1 MLKKNFLHW
10 VAVVIALAC
19 WLTPG
24 ALFAQQGAAVL
35 TGTVVDASDKSP
47 VGDVVVTVTSPALQ
61 GEQTVVTD
69 STGLYRVPD
78 LPPGVYTLRLD
89 KEKFKPYARE
99 GITLRTDTTIRVNA
113 ELLPE
118 ALKAEEV
125 TVVARPP
132 TVDVGS
138 SSTGMNI
145 GQDFTRRVPVGTPS
159 QKGSANRSF
168 EAVAEAVPGAR
179 DDHYGTSISGTTS
192 PENNYVLDG
201 TSVGNPTYGI
211 VGTPLSIEFIKELN
225 VISGGYMP
233 EYGRS
238 TGGIL
243 NAVTKTGSNEFHGG
257 AFTYYTPGALEGTR
271 KVVSRAGQTV
281 QTVPSLAYIGDIGAD
296 VGGPIQKD
304 KLWFYVG
311 VDFARSQY
319 TIGRQLQQFRLD
331 PTDPTNK
338 TLQRDASGAPIGD
351 PMIGSYK
358 TAIADQNS
366 IQALGKLTYAV
377 NQDNTLT
384 LTAIAAPSTSGGQ
397 DKWSLDPQTGLYER
411 DPRNTQG
418 ANGTMSALAN
428 KRIANAYDAS
438 FKWSSAFNNK
448 RVLLDTTLGWHHQ
461 DTAVLPMDGTDP
473 GSLQGLSG
481 TPAVIWRAA
490 NHAIT
495 EPQFGENV
503 PSGYCTINPAL
514 QCPVQTFNTGGSGFE
529 QRQSL
534 NRYQGRSI
542 LTLLLQGAGHHVVK
556 AGVDLELDSYGNDK
570 AYTGYTTYRE
580 ASSGASFSDYRGYSF
595 LQGPDDAVLLPKVH
609 TDTKSVTAGGFL
621 QDSWSILDKITLNL
635 GVRYDAQFL
644 YNAAGDRGLSLPNE
658 WSPRIGAI
666 YDPTQNGRSKIFANY
681 ARFYESVPLDAAD
694 RSLSSEPQVSS
705 NHPPA
710 KAGTPCASGPQ
721 PAGGAGPCLDPAL
734 RNTINP
740 GDPNSKWNTL
750 GAGST
755 PVDPDIKPQSS
766 DEFVAGGEYEVV
778 KDGRLGAS
786 YTKRWINY
794 IIEDMSRDEATTYFL
809 GNPGYGIAKDFP
821 KPVRN
826 YDAVTIYFSKIFADQ
841 WLGEASYT
849 ISRLYG
855 NWSGLFLAENNQLD
869 PNITG
874 AFDLISLLPNTTGPL
889 PGDRTHQI
897 KIFGAKE
904 WDIDPK
910 DHVMTGMAFRAHSG
924 EPTNYLGSHAIY
936 GANTAF
942 ILPRGSGE
950 RTPWVFTAD
959 LNIGYRF
966 NIDKDKTLSATV
978 DIFNLFN
985 FQAAT
990 ARDQQYTTADTLPI
1004 PNGTPSQLPV
1014 KTGPNSYACGGAAA
1028 PNCALRSSNG
1038 KTYDPDPSTI
1048 GPNGMP
1054 KAAGVAP
1061 NPNFGNPV
1069 DYQPPR
1075 QFRFGLRMT
1084 F

>member
-10 VAVVIALAC
+10 VAFVIAVAA
-19 WLTPG
+19 WLSPR
-24 ALFAQQGAAVL
+24 AVLAQQGAAVL

-47 VGDVVVTVTSPALQ
+47 LGDVVVTVTSPALQ

-69 STGLYRVPD
+69 ATGLYRVPD

-89 KEKFKPYARE
+89 KEKYKPYARD

-145 GQDFTRRVPVGTPS
+145 GQDFTRRIPIAAPS
-159 QKGSANRSF
+159 QKGSATRSF

-201 TSVGNPTYGI
+201 TSVNNPTYGI
-211 VGTPLSIEFIKELN
+211 IGTPLSIEFIKELN

-243 NAVTKTGSNEFHGG
+243 NAVTKTGSNEYHGS
-257 AFTYYTPGALEGTR
+257 AFMFWTPGGLEGTR

-281 QTVPSLAYIGDIGAD
+281 QTLPSLAYIGDVGAD

-331 PTDPTNK
+331 SMKNNVLDSNGFPIADPIPNT
-338 TLQRDASGAPIGD
+338 
-351 PMIGSYK
+351 YK
-358 TAIADQNS
+358 TYIADMNQ
-366 IQALGKLTYAV
+366 IQAMGKLTYLV
-377 NQDNTLT
+377 NPDNTVSLA
-384 LTAIAAPSTSGGQ
+384 LFAAPTTAGGKDGSGNP
-397 DKWSLDPQTGLYER
+397 KYSLDPQTGLFER
-411 DPRNTQG
+411 DPRNTSG
-418 ANGTMSALAN
+418 ANGQVQALAN
-428 KRIANAYDAS
+428 ERIADAYDGS

-461 DTAVLPMDGTDP
+461 VTAILPYDGTLP
-473 GSLQGLSG
+473 GDQSGLG
-481 TPAVIWRAA
+481 GVPAVIWRAGS
-490 NHAIT
+490 HTIT
-495 EPQFGENV
+495 EPQFGETV
-503 PSGYCTINPAL
+503 PAGYCMTPQA
-514 QCPVQTFNTGGSGFE
+514 CPVQLYNTGGSGYMSH
-529 QRQSL
+529 QVL
-534 NRYQGRSI
+534 NRFQGRSV
-542 LTLLLQGAGHHVVK
+542 LTTLFQGAGHHVVK
-556 AGVDLELDSYGNDK
+556 AGIDVELLTYGNDK
-570 AYTGYTTYRE
+570 AYSGYTTYRE
-580 ASSGASFSDYRGYSF
+580 ATSGKYFGDYRGYSF
-595 LQGPDDAVLLPKVH
+595 LDGPNDAILLPKVH
-609 TDTKSVTAGGFL
+609 TETKSVTAGGFV
-621 QDSWSILDKITLNL
+621 QDSWSVVDRITLNV

-658 WSPRIGAI
+658 WSPRLGVI
-666 YDPTQNGRSKIFANY
+666 YDPTQSGRAKIFANY

-694 RSLSSEPQVSS
+694 RSLSSEPQVVSR
-705 NHPPA
+705 HPPA
-710 KAGTPCASGPQ
+710 PAGAPCASGPQ
-721 PAGGAGPCLDPAL
+721 PPGGVGPCVDPAL
-734 RNTINP
+734 RIPFNG
-740 GDPNSKWNTL
+740 GDPNTKFTTN

-766 DEFVAGGEYEVV
+766 DEFVAGAEYEVV
-778 KDGRLGAS
+778 KDGRFGVS

-821 KPVRN
+821 KPTRN
-826 YDAVTIYFSKIFADQ
+826 YDAVTVYFSKIFSDD

-897 KIFGAKE
+897 KLFGAKD
-904 WDIDPK
+904 WTLDPQ
-910 DHVMTGMAFRAHSG
+910 DHVMTGVAFRAHSG
-924 EPTNYLGSHAIY
+924 EPTNYLGSHPIY
-936 GANTAF
+936 GNDTAF
-942 ILPRGSGE
+942 ILPRGSGD
-950 RTPWVFTAD
+950 RTPWVFTTD
-959 LNIGYRF
+959 LNLGYRF
-966 NIDKDKTLSATV
+966 NIDKDKAVQATV

-985 FQAAT
+985 FQAET
-990 ARDQQYTTADTLPI
+990 AKDQRYTTGDVLPI
-1004 PNGTPSQLPV
+1004 PGGNASQLPV
-1014 KTGPNSYACGGAAA
+1014 KQANGSYLCGAPQA
-1028 PNCALRSSNG
+1028 PNCALKQSDG
-1038 KTYDPDPSTI
+1038 TTYNPDPTMGGI
-1048 GPNGMP
+1048 
-1054 KAAGVAP
+1054 KP
-1061 NPNFGNPV
+1061 NPNFGNTV